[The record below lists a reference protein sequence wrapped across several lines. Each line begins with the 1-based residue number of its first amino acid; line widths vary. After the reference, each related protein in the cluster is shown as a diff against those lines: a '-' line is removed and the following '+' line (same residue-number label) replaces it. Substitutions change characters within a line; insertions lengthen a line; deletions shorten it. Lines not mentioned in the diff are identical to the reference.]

1 MDYKLCK
8 YLNGK
13 ILEYTLKYF
22 HTSIREL
29 SAKYI
34 LPVC

>member
-1 MDYKLCK
+1 MDYKLSK

-13 ILEYTLKYF
+13 ILGDILKYF
-22 HTSIREL
+22 YTSIREL